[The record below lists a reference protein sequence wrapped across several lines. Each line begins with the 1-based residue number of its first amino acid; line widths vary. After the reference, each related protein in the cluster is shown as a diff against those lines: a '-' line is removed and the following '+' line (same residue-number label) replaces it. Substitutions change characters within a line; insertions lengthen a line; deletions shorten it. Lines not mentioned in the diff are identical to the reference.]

1 MRRRVACE
9 LIKLVPQRSRDLH
22 AVRPF
27 GHSHI
32 RGRVYCALH
41 VLDDVVRWY
50 RYRDREQVSIFLR
63 ESYPDAYVMINVNR
77 LFGVTWVGAISIL
90 HAVFSLPS
98 WRSRGSAGLFCS
110 YCSASHSFIRSSI
123 EHGRTR
129 CMGTSILVIVLSLHN
144 RLSIARAA
152 FETRL
157 LALYPVQFVNE
168 SYCKDDIY
176 IPRG

>member
-1 MRRRVACE
+1 MCA
-9 LIKLVPQRSRDLH
+9 LITLIPQRSRDLH

-27 GHSHI
+27 RHLHV

-50 RYRDREQVSIFLR
+50 RYRDSEWSPPSFERVM
-63 ESYPDAYVMINVNR
+63 PNAYVMINVHR
-77 LFGVTWVGAISIL
+77 LIGVTWVGAISIR

-110 YCSASHSFIRSSI
+110 YCSASHSFIHSSI

-129 CMGTSILVIVLSLHN
+129 CMGTYILVIVLYLHK
-144 RLSIARAA
+144 RLSIPRVA
-152 FETRL
+152 FEAHL
-157 LALYPVQFVNE
+157 PVLYPVYQLQ
-168 SYCKDDIY
+168 
-176 IPRG
+176 